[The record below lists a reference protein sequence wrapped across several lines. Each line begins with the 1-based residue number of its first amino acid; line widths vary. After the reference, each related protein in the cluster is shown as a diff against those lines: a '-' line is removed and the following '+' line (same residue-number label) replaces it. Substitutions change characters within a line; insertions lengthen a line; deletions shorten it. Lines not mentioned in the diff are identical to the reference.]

1 MGDQKT
7 ELVFFFLLSFFSL
20 VVVSPPSPYIRA
32 GNGNTHSFIR
42 SDIFLVCSLHSLRVP
57 PSSTK
62 TIIWSIIHILRDP
75 YGWTDVKRIRLGTNE
90 ERAQLLYVVVSWV
103 SVMNTETS
111 NSTDVVVQDLLTI
124 ASRHRSIAS
133 TTVTST
139 RIRTRFS
146 DVERDSPSSSDSLC
160 LSTWQ
165 CPS

>member
-1 MGDQKT
+1 MGGQKT

-42 SDIFLVCSLHSLRVP
+42 SDIFLVCFLHSLRVP

-75 YGWTDVKRIRLGTNE
+75 YGWKDVKRIRLGTNE
-90 ERAQLLYVVVSWV
+90 ERAAFVCRCLV
-103 SVMNTETS
+103 SVSDEYRDEQQYGCRCS
-111 NSTDVVVQDLLTI
+111 RSIDK